1 MIGFRQAFGQE
12 PLGRFLDAI
21 DDTLHHLEGS
31 HQHGR
36 QIEWEQTVAQITSYE
51 SNGHLVDQD
60 RVTILSKGRTPG
72 ALKTQLL
79 SLRPWRK
86 GPFSILGVDIDT
98 EWRSD
103 WKWHRIADAAHWEN
117 ASVLD
122 VGCGSGY
129 HLWRMWGA
137 GARLVLGID
146 PTRLYRQQFN
156 VLKGFMP
163 QAPAHFLPFRLED
176 FPKNTQSFDIVTSMG
191 VLYHCKSPFQ
201 HLEELKGALKKGGTL
216 ILETLIVE
224 GPIHTVLV
232 PTDRYAQ
239 MRNVWCIPSPETL
252 CMWLERA
259 GFIGAKIHDITPTTL
274 KEQQTTEW
282 MPFHSLADFLD
293 SDDPTKTIE
302 GYPAP
307 VRVVITAQRPQ

>member
-1 MIGFRQAFGQE
+1 M
-12 PLGRFLDAI
+12 
-21 DDTLHHLEGS
+21 
-31 HQHGR
+31 
-36 QIEWEQTVAQITSYE
+36 AQITSYE

-60 RVTILSKGRTPG
+60 RVTILSKGRTPET
-72 ALKTQLL
+72 LKAQLL

-307 VRVVITAQRPQ
+307 VRAVITAQRPQ

>member
-1 MIGFRQAFGQE
+1 MISLRQAFGQE
-12 PLGRFLDAI
+12 PLGRFLDEI
-21 DDTLHHLEGS
+21 DETLQHLEKS

-36 QIEWEQTVAQITSYE
+36 REEWETTVAEITSMACG
-51 SNGHLVDQD
+51 GHLVDQD
-60 RVTILSKGRTPG
+60 RITILPESHPPSG
-72 ALKTQLL
+72 LKELL
-79 SLRPWRK
+79 LRLRPWRK

-103 WKWHRIADAAHWEN
+103 WKWHRMADCANWEN

-137 GARLVLGID
+137 GARLALGID
-146 PTRLYRQQFN
+146 PTRLYWQQFN
-156 VLKGFMP
+156 LLKGFMP
-163 QAPAHFLPFRLED
+163 NAPVHFLPFRLED
-176 FPKNTQSFDIVTSMG
+176 FPRHTQSFDIVTSMG

-201 HLEELKGALKKGGTL
+201 HLEELKGTLKKGGTL
-216 ILETLIVE
+216 LLETLIVE
-224 GPIHTVLV
+224 GPKHTVLV

-252 CMWLERA
+252 CVWLERV
-259 GFIGAKIHDITPTTL
+259 GFVNSKIQDITPTSL
-274 KEQQTTEW
+274 KEQRTTEW
-282 MPFHSLADFLD
+282 MPFHSLAEFLD
-293 SDDPTKTIE
+293 PNDPNKTIE

-307 VRVVITAQRPQ
+307 VRVVITAQRP

>member
-1 MIGFRQAFGQE
+1 MATWSIKIESPFY
-12 PLGRFLDAI
+12 PKDA
-21 DDTLHHLEGS
+21 
-31 HQHGR
+31 
-36 QIEWEQTVAQITSYE
+36 
-51 SNGHLVDQD
+51 
-60 RVTILSKGRTPG
+60 PG

-98 EWRSD
+98 NGVLTGNDRM
-103 WKWHRIADAAHWEN
+103 ADAAHWEN

-191 VLYHCKSPFQ
+191 VLYHRKSPFQ
-201 HLEELKGALKKGGTL
+201 HLEELKGALKK
-216 ILETLIVE
+216 VH
-224 GPIHTVLV
+224 PIWRH
-232 PTDRYAQ
+232 
-239 MRNVWCIPSPETL
+239 
-252 CMWLERA
+252 
-259 GFIGAKIHDITPTTL
+259 
-274 KEQQTTEW
+274 
-282 MPFHSLADFLD
+282 
-293 SDDPTKTIE
+293 
-302 GYPAP
+302 
-307 VRVVITAQRPQ
+307 